1 MRMNILVVDVTTL
14 ISITC
19 FTGNVPKYEHVTAFD
34 WDIWDHFESGIK
46 KSKMNGGG
54 EVFILLVD

>member
-1 MRMNILVVDVTTL
+1 MNILVVDVTTL

-34 WDIWDHFESGIK
+34 WDHFERQQKIK
-46 KSKMNGGG
+46 N
-54 EVFILLVD
+54 ERWW